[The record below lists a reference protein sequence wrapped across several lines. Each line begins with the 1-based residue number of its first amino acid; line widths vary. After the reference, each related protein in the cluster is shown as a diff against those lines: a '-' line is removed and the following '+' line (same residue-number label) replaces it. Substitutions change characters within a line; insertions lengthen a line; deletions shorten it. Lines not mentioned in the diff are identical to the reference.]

1 MPDKSYRPSAG
12 EVRRVLQL
20 IGECRELGDDAAA
33 WQTHLVAGLNRL
45 AGARIGVAGPIPA
58 DPRRLGELSGFVDAG
73 DWTSAAVRE
82 EQLGYFR
89 HPPIDAHPAAARYLA
104 EPGETLVRVRSELA
118 TTAEW
123 RACRA
128 RNELFAPG
136 GLDEGLLARTTAPA
150 VGGGF
155 LLTLVRAAGERPF
168 PVRAGR
174 VVELAL
180 RELAPDLGRRVWLTH
195 QPNVS
200 GLPPRLRQVL
210 DCLLDGD
217 AEKHVALRL
226 GIARA
231 TAHEHVT
238 RLYRHF
244 GVSSRAE
251 LLAYFLRRHR
261 RPPGP
266 G

>member
-1 MPDKSYRPSAG
+1 MTAADELAV
-12 EVRRVLQL
+12 VRLVH
-20 IGECRELGDDAAA
+20 ECRDLGDDAAA
-33 WQTHLVAGLNRL
+33 WQAHLLAGLNRL
-45 AGARIGVAGPIPA
+45 TGARIGVAGPIPA
-58 DPRRLGELSGFVDAG
+58 DARRLGELSGFVDAG
-73 DWTSAAVRE
+73 GWASAAARE

-89 HPPIDAHPAAARYLA
+89 NPPLDAHPAAVRYLA

-123 RACRA
+123 RASRA

-150 VGGGF
+150 VGGGY
-155 LLTLVRAAGERPF
+155 LLTLVRAAGEPAF

-174 VVELAL
+174 VVERAL
-180 RELAPDLGRRVWLTH
+180 RELAPHLGRGLWLTH

-200 GLPPRLRQVL
+200 GLPPRLRDVL
-210 DCLLDGD
+210 GCLLDGD
-217 AEKHVALRL
+217 SEKQAARRL
-226 GIARA
+226 GLHP
-231 TAHEHVT
+231 TTVHDHVK

-244 GVSSRAE
+244 GVSTRAE

-261 RPPGP
+261 RPPTP
-266 G
+266 